1 MNSKDFV
8 DKVSQKAGIG
18 ADEAEKLLSALVSCM
33 LDELSDG
40 NSISMQGFG
49 SFEVREKSGRK
60 IYNPSSKAYIDVP
73 SKTTVAYKM
82 SGVLKER
89 LNGV

>member
-1 MNSKDFV
+1 MNSKDFI
-8 DKVSQKAGIG
+8 DKVSQKAGIDAG
-18 ADEAEKLLSALVSCM
+18 EAEKLLSALVSCM
-33 LDELSDG
+33 LEELSDG

-49 SFEVREKSGRK
+49 SFEVREKSGR
-60 IYNPSSKAYIDVP
+60 KAYIDVP